1 MSERPYI
8 PQGTPITVTID
19 GHWDGYHNGNEP
31 YMSYPGPGGTTKK
44 VYIPHG
50 AYVETKP
57 EQTEKVEFVVD
68 KTPARS
74 ETVAPGTVDELFGD
88 RATVSSAELREYLG
102 LPKLRVFRDN
112 YNLTWWEIEPDKFYP
127 ADTRTNAEA
136 SAKAWPKDYRDMA
149 YLEEHYTLTDVTD
162 TGEPLDAERCG
173 AVSLGLTGDR
183 ACMLPPD
190 GHLVHEAENGL
201 QWRSEDTPR
210 KPEYGDRGPKIGD
223 TVAVP
228 LNDENGTI
236 IVGSLV
242 ATYDDKFWIEG
253 DDFDLQVPH
262 QGSRITVIEPA
273 RPAVPEEPAGDVCV
287 MDEATTQ
294 YVWDERPEDGDGLN
308 WRAEDGT
315 HYTWEHLW
323 EKFGPLYRVERGP
336 AISG

>member
-1 MSERPYI
+1 MEIPYI
-8 PQGTPITVTID
+8 PQGTPITVTIE
-19 GHWDGYHNGNEP
+19 GHWDGLHNGNEP
-31 YMSYPGPGGTTKK
+31 YMTYQGHDGQTRR
-44 VYIPHG
+44 VHIPHG
-50 AYVETKP
+50 AYVQTNP
-57 EQTEKVEFVVD
+57 EEAPDVAFTVD
-68 KTPARS
+68 KTPTRS

-88 RATVSSAELREYLG
+88 RATMSSAELREYLG

-112 YNLTWWEIEPDKFYP
+112 YNLTWWEVEPDKFYP

-210 KPEYGDRGPKIGD
+210 KPEYGDRVRVTFEGMYIDTPDPDEFAIRRGD
-223 TVAVP
+223 GHYNYFVKACGATV
-228 LNDENGTI
+228 
-236 IVGSLV
+236 
-242 ATYDDKFWIEG
+242 
-253 DDFDLQVPH
+253 
-262 QGSRITVIEPA
+262 TVIEPA
-273 RPAVPEEPAGDVCV
+273 RPAVPDEPEPCVLINEGLDVLRGV
-287 MDEATTQ
+287 DL
-294 YVWDERPEDGDGLN
+294 G
-308 WRAEDGT
+308 
-315 HYTWEHLW
+315 EHLKWEDDEGEYWLWPDAW

-336 AISG
+336 VIGG